1 MHDIHLYERETGWA
15 VAVDGR
21 EQQFATRSEAF
32 AAASAAARA
41 NSPSRVVR
49 SAPPRPVTAPPPT
62 ARPPAAIDDDHDF
75 DDWEADEP
83 LPSEA
88 PYTDDSPGDGYG
100 DADGDSYGDAPAAG
114 RRPDPRPG
122 QKSGR
127 TPSASP
133 SARPSQRRPS
143 MAPPPLAAP
152 PPARAAGW
160 QPASWARL
168 AGPAHLGRSVLVAPG
183 DPAPPPWAECGRVVV
198 DAAALAGPD
207 LLDQVR
213 TAHLSRTAA
222 VYEVDPDL
230 ALAEPSM
237 PSVDVHTLTPDF
249 EFADEAAWRLI
260 TANSVD
266 ARRPDAAFWPWTDR
280 AVAVGA
286 TPAPTGDGDP
296 VADVV
301 LPDGRPALVDGGPFR
316 VADAAGADAAPVI
329 VPRLAVE
336 RGHLTPVHADD
347 PTAELAPDQ
356 LEAVCEPSGIAR
368 IIAPAGSGK
377 TRVLTERV
385 RHLHRVGVPL
395 DAMVM
400 VAFNKRAQE
409 EMAERTPDLPGLQ
422 IQTLNALALGI
433 VNGRNGFRER
443 GARVTTI
450 TEIDVRRE
458 IGELVSMP
466 RRANTDPTAAWLD
479 ALSMVR
485 LGLRDPAEV
494 EAEFGGD
501 VEGFAEFFPKYRRSL
516 QRRDL
521 VDFDEQIYLAI
532 EVLLAEPDTRRHA
545 QLVTRLLMIDE
556 FQDLTPAHLL
566 LIRLLAGPDLEVFGV
581 GDDDQTIYG
590 YSGASPDWL
599 IEFGRY
605 FPGAT
610 EHALEVNYRC
620 PERVV
625 TAASNLLSH
634 NQRRVPKQILTGPH
648 NSTDRAALVTTAVDD
663 PTHET
668 VDRVRHLIDA
678 GAKPSDIVVL
688 TRVNT
693 LLAPIQVAL
702 HTEGIGFAN
711 RDGARFLDRTGVR
724 AALSWLQIAAHPK
737 GFTSADIQQ
746 AARRPARSLS
756 PRVIEW
762 MGEQTSTAGIE
773 RLAARLK
780 GKDADK
786 VMGFAIDAQKLIRR
800 AEHGTTAQLLEFIR
814 SEMGLDQTM
823 RTLDSAHRG
832 RNSAAHTDD
841 LRALVSLGRLHPQV
855 AGFPTWLKQALDQ
868 PEDPD
873 GVVLSTVHRVKG
885 LEWPHVIVHD
895 ASQGLFP
902 HRLSTDVEEERRV
915 FHVALTRGQSSVT
928 VVAEDEAPSMFLAEL
943 DAVAAPRPVVPV
955 RAEVISL
962 DAARRS
968 RGTGPAEVPAAVGL
982 ELEWGGYEGTV
993 TEVAGDSVTLE
1004 VGRST
1009 MSVAIGSTVSV
1020 GGKRV
1025 KLGPPARGSV
1035 KGSSGSGSA
1044 KGPRLGSAE
1053 APSANPA
1060 LFDALKAWRSARSKA
1075 DGMPAYVVAKD
1086 ATLEAIA
1093 QLAPTS
1099 LADLLTVDGIG
1110 PAKLD
1115 RYGDEILAVVD
1126 EHSA

>member
-1 MHDIHLYERETGWA
+1 MHDIHLYESESGWA
-15 VAVDGR
+15 VSVDGR
-21 EQQFATRSEAF
+21 EQRFATRSEAF
-32 AAASAAARA
+32 AAASAAAKA

-49 SAPPRPVTAPPPT
+49 SAPPRPTSAPPPAT
-62 ARPPAAIDDDHDF
+62 RPPAAIDDDHDF

-88 PYTDDSPGDGYG
+88 PYVDEPGDDFPGDGFV
-100 DADGDSYGDAPAAG
+100 DSFVAE
-114 RRPDPRPG
+114 RRPDPRPSPG
-122 QKSGR
+122 PGSSQ
-127 TPSASP
+127 SASARP
-133 SARPSQRRPS
+133 TARPSQRRPS
-143 MAPPPLAAP
+143 VAPTPPDSPPPVRP
-152 PPARAAGW
+152 AGW

-168 AGPAHLGRSVLVAPG
+168 AGPTHLGRSVLVNPG
-183 DPAPPPWAECGRVVV
+183 DPAPPPWAGCERVPV

-207 LLDQVR
+207 LLDRVR
-213 TAHLSRTAA
+213 TAHLGRTAV
-222 VYEVDPDL
+222 VYEVDPQL
-230 ALAEPSM
+230 TLTEPSQ
-237 PSVDVHTLTPDF
+237 PKVDVHALTPDF
-249 EFADEAAWRLI
+249 EFADEAAWRLL
-260 TANSVD
+260 TANAVD

-280 AVAVGA
+280 ALALGA
-286 TPAPTGDGDP
+286 TPAPTADGDP
-296 VADVV
+296 VADVI

-316 VADAAGADAAPVI
+316 VGNPLAAGTEPVV

-336 RGHLTPVHADD
+336 RGHLAPVHADD

-409 EMAERTPDLPGLQ
+409 EMAERTTDLPGLQ

-433 VNGRNGFRER
+433 VNGRNGFRDR

-532 EVLLAEPDTRRHA
+532 EVLLAEPETRRHA

-620 PERVV
+620 PAKVV

-634 NQRRVPKQILTGPH
+634 NQRRVPKQILSGPA
-648 NSTDRAALVTTAVDD
+648 NETDPAALTTTAVDD

-668 VDRVRHLIDA
+668 VERVRHLIAA

-737 GFTSADIQQ
+737 SFSPADIQQ

-786 VMGFAIDAQKLIRR
+786 VMGFAMDAQKLIRR

-823 RTLDSAHRG
+823 RTLDAAHRG

-868 PEDPD
+868 PEDPE

-915 FHVALTRGQSSVT
+915 FHVAITRGQTSVI
-928 VVAEDEAPSMFLAEL
+928 VVAEDEAPSMFIAEL
-943 DAVAAPRPVVPV
+943 DAVAAPRPVRPAG
-955 RAEVISL
+955 AEVISL

-968 RGTGPAEVPAAVGL
+968 RATTGPAEVSAAVGL

-993 TEVAGDSVTLE
+993 TEVSGDSVTLE

-1009 MSVAIGSTVSV
+1009 MSVALGSTVSV
-1020 GGKRV
+1020 GGRRA
-1025 KLGPPARGSV
+1025 KLGPPA
-1035 KGSSGSGSA
+1035 KGSASA
-1044 KGPRLGSAE
+1044 KGPRIGSAE

-1060 LFDALKAWRSARSKA
+1060 LFEALKAWRSARSKA

-1093 QLAPTS
+1093 QLAPSS

-1126 EHSA
+1126 EHSI

>member
-1 MHDIHLYERETGWA
+1 MHDVYLYETEPGWA
-15 VAVDGR
+15 VSVDGR
-21 EQQFATRSEAF
+21 EQRFATRSEAF
-32 AAASAAARA
+32 GAAGAAARA
-41 NSPSRVVR
+41 ASPSRVIR
-49 SAPPRPVTAPPPT
+49 GTPPQPVVPATPEPVASTPP
-62 ARPPAAIDDDHDF
+62 
-75 DDWEADEP
+75 EP
-83 LPSEA
+83 VEP
-88 PYTDDSPGDGYG
+88 
-100 DADGDSYGDAPAAG
+100 DAPAAAPPYDDSYFDSFDEPYDDLYG
-114 RRPDPRPG
+114 EPFAEPG
-122 QKSGR
+122 AEPSGHR
-127 TPSASP
+127 GTSSPPPPSR
-133 SARPSQRRPS
+133 SAIVVPPLV
-143 MAPPPLAAP
+143 APPPG
-152 PPARAAGW
+152 RAAGW
-160 QPASWARL
+160 QPASWERL
-168 AGPAHLGRSVLVAPG
+168 AGPRALGRSVLVAPG
-183 DPAPPPWAECGRVVV
+183 AAAPPPWAECTRVAV
-198 DAAALAGPD
+198 DAVALAGPD
-207 LLDQVR
+207 LLAQVR
-213 TAHLSRTAA
+213 AAHLGRTAV
-222 VYEVDPDL
+222 VYEVDPAL
-230 ALAEPSM
+230 ALAEPSL
-237 PSVDVHTLTPDF
+237 PSVDVHTLSPDF
-249 EFADEAAWRLI
+249 EFTDEATWRLL
-260 TANSVD
+260 TANAVD
-266 ARRPDAAFWPWTDR
+266 ARDPDAPFWPWTDR
-280 AVAVGA
+280 AVAAGA
-286 TPAPTGDGDP
+286 VAATDDHHIH
-296 VADVV
+296 ADVV
-301 LPDGRPALVDGGPFR
+301 LPDGRPATCDGGPFL
-316 VADAAGADAAPVI
+316 VTDSPAGGDLPVV
-329 VPRLAVE
+329 VPRLALE
-336 RGHLTPVHADD
+336 RGRLSPVHADA

-356 LEAVCEPSGIAR
+356 LEAVCEPSGTAR

-377 TRVLTERV
+377 TRVLTERA

-395 DAMVM
+395 EAMVM

-409 EMAERTPDLPGLQ
+409 EMAERTRDLPGLQ

-433 VNGRNGFRER
+433 VNGRNGFRDR
-443 GARVTTI
+443 GTRVTTI
-450 TEIDVRRE
+450 NELDVRRE

-485 LGLRDPAEV
+485 LGLRDPVEV

-501 VEGFAEFFPKYRRSL
+501 VEGFTEFFPKYRRSL

-532 EVLLAEPDTRRHA
+532 EVLLAEPETRRHA
-545 QLVTRLLMIDE
+545 QQVTRLLMIDE

-599 IEFGRY
+599 IDFGRY

-620 PERVV
+620 PSRVV

-634 NQRRVPKQILTGPH
+634 NRRRVPKQIRSGPA
-648 NSTDRAALVTTAVDD
+648 NRTDRAALATAAVDD
-663 PTHET
+663 PTAET
-668 VDRVRHLIDA
+668 VERVKHLIGA
-678 GAKPSDIVVL
+678 GARPADIVVL

-737 GFTSADIQQ
+737 SFSPADIQQ

-762 MGEQTSTAGIE
+762 MGEQSSTAGIE

-786 VMGFAIDAQKLIRR
+786 VMGFATDAQKLIRR

-915 FHVALTRGQSSVT
+915 FHVAITRGQTSVA
-928 VVAEDEAPSMFLAEL
+928 VVADVEAPSMFIAEL
-943 DAVAAPRPVVPV
+943 DAVAAPRPAPEPG
-955 RAEVISL
+955 ADVISL
-962 DAARRS
+962 DAARRD
-968 RGTGPAEVPAAVGL
+968 RRDRGPAEVAAAVGL
-982 ELEWGGYEGTV
+982 ELEWGGYEGAIS
-993 TEVAGDSVTLE
+993 EVSGDSVTLT

-1009 MSVAIGSTVSV
+1009 MTVALGSTVNV
-1020 GGKRV
+1020 AGRRM
-1025 KLGPPARGSV
+1025 KLGPPGKGSPARGPRI
-1035 KGSSGSGSA
+1035 GSA
-1044 KGPRLGSAE
+1044 D

-1060 LFDALKAWRSARSKA
+1060 LFDALKAWRSTRSKA
-1075 DGMPAYVVAKD
+1075 DRMPAYVVAKD

-1099 LADLLTVDGIG
+1099 LQELLTVDGIG

-1126 EHSA
+1126 EHSSSSS